1 MLWTEAAFSAC
12 LAGHWPD
19 HHWQCNWRVAW
30 TSLRMN
36 AGKKRTLRATICD
49 NIHYSAIWQE
59 TFLFLSNM
67 TRFLACFFR
76 KLPQFHTSNFRKVV
90 RQHIEGMVGSVIWV
104 LLEIYLA
111 FQQWKYFKNP
121 LRIDKVIA
129 MSLLY
134 YFFGHSV
141 GYITPHCTRYMRMS
155 ISDDENT
162 PVIHC
167 WLNSAGLPMRRHMVY
182 TYYYYS
188 RFFYPPFTR

>member
-1 MLWTEAAFSAC
+1 V
-12 LAGHWPD
+12 
-19 HHWQCNWRVAW
+19 NW
-30 TSLRMN
+30 SSIFCMF
-36 AGKKRTLRATICD
+36 GRTLTRPSLTMQLTSGVDVFAHECRQKADTSS
-49 NIHYSAIWQE
+49 NYLWQYS
-59 TFLFLSNM
+59 LFSHM
-67 TRFLACFFR
+67 TRDVSVFVKYDTIFSLFFFR